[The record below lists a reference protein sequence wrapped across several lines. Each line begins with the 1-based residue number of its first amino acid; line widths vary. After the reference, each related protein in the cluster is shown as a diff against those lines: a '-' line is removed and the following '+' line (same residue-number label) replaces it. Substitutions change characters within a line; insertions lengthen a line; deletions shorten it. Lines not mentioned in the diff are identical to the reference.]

1 MAWIVQTFYFIVL
14 LSSVHSECVS
24 HVYENTYF
32 QGGDVLMV
40 YTPNVDYCQK
50 VCTYHPRCLL
60 FTYLPGNWMENV
72 KKRFACLLKD
82 TDTQVLPKL
91 SMNGAIS
98 GHSLKQCSRITAC
111 SKETFN
117 GLDMQGTN
125 YNVTTAGTYQQCQKR
140 CTNEDHC
147 HFFTYTVGSF
157 HSSTLRNKCFLKHSA
172 TGTPTQIRQLANV
185 ISGFSL
191 KPCQLAET
199 DCQMDIFQHQ
209 MFSGTS
215 IASVLTPDTFVCRTI
230 CTYHPNCLFFAFYNS
245 KWDVKKQRYVCHM
258 MSSKSGRPDSILERR
273 NAASGYSLLNCRKA
287 TPACHLHTFSN
298 VSFLG
303 TELNME
309 YTDGHEACQ
318 QLCTATVRCQF
329 FTYSPNKVSC
339 NSKGQCKCYL
349 RMAANGSPEGIVS
362 ENGMVSGYSL
372 RLCQVKDSPVC
383 VQKPRLDTKV
393 VGGTNSSVDEWP
405 WQVSLHVKLSTQ
417 RHLCG
422 GSIISDQWILTAA
435 HCIEDLPLPQVWRVY
450 SGILKQSEI
459 REGTPFFSV
468 QEIIVHPNYDFS
480 ERGYDIALMKLD
492 RPMNFS
498 DSQQPICLPSNEEK
512 DMGYTNCW
520 VTGWGYT
527 KERGEIED
535 VLQKLKIPLI
545 TNAECQSRYQDQI
558 ISNKMRCAGYRQGGK
573 DACKGDSGG
582 PLSCKHQGLWY
593 VVGIT
598 SWGEG
603 CARPEQP
610 GVYTNVAEFVDWI
623 LEKTS

>member
-287 TPACHLHTFSN
+287 TP
-298 VSFLG
+298 
-303 TELNME
+303 
-309 YTDGHEACQ
+309 
-318 QLCTATVRCQF
+318 
-329 FTYSPNKVSC
+329 
-339 NSKGQCKCYL
+339 
-349 RMAANGSPEGIVS
+349 
-362 ENGMVSGYSL
+362 
-372 RLCQVKDSPVC
+372 VC